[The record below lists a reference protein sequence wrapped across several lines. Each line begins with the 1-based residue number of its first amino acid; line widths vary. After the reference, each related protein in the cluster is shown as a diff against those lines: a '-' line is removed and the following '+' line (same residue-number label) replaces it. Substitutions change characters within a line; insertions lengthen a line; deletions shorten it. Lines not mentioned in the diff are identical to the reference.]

1 MYSTLALMLLRV
13 LPNLESLT
21 LEMSY
26 DFRFTGPLPILPCLR
41 ELHLKLMV
49 GGQGRSM
56 EARYWRMKEP
66 DADWIREAMP
76 NLETLGLNAISMST
90 HQLDQFPTL
99 TTVNLNGDGIY
110 TREEQP
116 SSVTIRSLVLDQGQ
130 VWLQTIYYLLRACTQ
145 LTSITCVVEDLT
157 LGLARHWDEA
167 QRDEDDTDLLDE
179 NFVPRILRIL
189 RTCRQTLREIRL
201 YQAPRIDY
209 RHHPGLIGSFQD
221 FTSLEYLRIPASM
234 ITMYEYSEL
243 EPAPVLD
250 IFPKSLRT
258 LVMRKDCDTILPQLV
273 SLVEGLGTGLYPKLE
288 ALKLQIP
295 LDLPQGTALPSRVP
309 EEILG
314 SDPCFGKLK
323 EICRQKGVDYSV
335 VPVWKI

>member
-1 MYSTLALMLLRV
+1 
-13 LPNLESLT
+13 
-21 LEMSY
+21 
-26 DFRFTGPLPILPCLR
+26 
-41 ELHLKLMV
+41 
-49 GGQGRSM
+49 M